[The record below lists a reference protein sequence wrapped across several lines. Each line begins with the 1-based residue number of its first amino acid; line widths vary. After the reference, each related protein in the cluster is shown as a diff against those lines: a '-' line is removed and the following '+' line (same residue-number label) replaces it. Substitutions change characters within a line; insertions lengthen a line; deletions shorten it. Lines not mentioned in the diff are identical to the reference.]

1 MVRTSITRAIGA
13 PLGVLAL
20 VGSLILWPADAP
32 ASQAGTLASAAAPSV
47 HTAPSVGTVI
57 ATLRI
62 PRFGAEYAE
71 PIGEGIGE
79 AAVLNTMIGHFPGT
93 AMPGQPGNFALAG
106 HRVTYGKPFNL
117 IGSLVIGDPI
127 VVETAEGQYLYRFRA
142 SEYVQP
148 SAIDVTYPVPRQQVS
163 VNSDAVITF
172 VACNPLFSTAERI
185 IAYGVFESFTP
196 AGAEPAPVG

>member
-1 MVRTSITRAIGA
+1 MR
-13 PLGVLAL
+13 VLLAAT
-20 VGSLILWPADAP
+20 LIASFGLWPADAP
-32 ASQAGTLASAAAPSV
+32 ASHAETLTSVPSTV
-47 HTAPSVGTVI
+47 QTAPSSGTVF

-79 AAVLNTMIGHFPGT
+79 AAVLNKMIGHFPGT

-117 IGSLVIGDPI
+117 IGSLVVGDPM

-142 SEYVQP
+142 SEYVRP
-148 SAIDVTYPVPRQQVS
+148 SAIDVTYPVPRQNTS
-163 VNSDAVITF
+163 VNPEAVITF

-196 AGAEPAPVG
+196 AGAEPAPAG

>member
-1 MVRTSITRAIGA
+1 MAQKARAISLPFA
-13 PLGVLAL
+13 AL
-20 VGSLILWPADAP
+20 LVAASVVLWPADAP
-32 ASQAGTLASAAAPSV
+32 ASEARPLASVGSSV
-47 HTAPSVGTVI
+47 QTAPAQGTVI

-79 AAVLNTMIGHFPGT
+79 AAVLNKMIGHFPGT
-93 AMPGQPGNFALAG
+93 AMPREPGNFALAG

-117 IGSLVIGDPI
+117 IGSLVVGDPI
-127 VVETAEGQYLYRFRA
+127 VVETAEGQYLYRFRT

-148 SAIDVTYPVPRQQVS
+148 SAIDVTYPVPRQDVS
-163 VNSDAVITF
+163 VNPESVITF
-172 VACNPLFSTAERI
+172 VACNPLFSTKERI

-196 AGAEPAPVG
+196 TAATGSAG

>member
-1 MVRTSITRAIGA
+1 MAQQATLRSVKRLFAA
-13 PLGVLAL
+13 LA
-20 VGSLILWPADAP
+20 VVSAVVFWPADAP
-32 ASQAGTLASAAAPSV
+32 ASHAGTLPPVATAVSAAPA
-47 HTAPSVGTVI
+47 TGAVI

-79 AAVLNTMIGHFPGT
+79 AAVLNHMIGHFPGT
-93 AMPGQPGNFALAG
+93 AMPGEPGNFALAG
-106 HRVTYGKPFNL
+106 HRVTHGKPFNL
-117 IGSLVIGDPI
+117 IGSLVVGDPI
-127 VVETAEGQYLYRFRA
+127 VVETADGQYLYRFRA

-148 SAIDVTYPVPRQQVS
+148 SAIDVTYPVPRQDVS
-163 VNSDAVITF
+163 VNPEKVITF

-196 AGAEPAPVG
+196 AGSAEPRVG

>member
-1 MVRTSITRAIGA
+1 MAVTS
-13 PLGVLAL
+13 V
-20 VGSLILWPADAP
+20 VLWPADAP
-32 ASQAGTLASAAAPSV
+32 ASQAEPLTSTATSV
-47 HTAPSVGTVI
+47 HIAPATGTVI

-79 AAVLNTMIGHFPGT
+79 AAVLNRMIGHFPGT
-93 AMPGQPGNFALAG
+93 AMPGEPGNFALAG
-106 HRVTYGKPFNL
+106 HRVTHGKPFNL

-127 VVETAEGQYLYRFRA
+127 IVETAEGQYLYRFRT

-148 SAIDVTYPVPRQQVS
+148 SAIDVTYPVPRQDVS
-163 VNSDAVITF
+163 VNPEKVITF
-172 VACNPLFSTAERI
+172 VACNPLFSTKERI

-196 AGAEPAPVG
+196 AGSTPPSVG